1 MRRWPT
7 SRQYSLRHTF
17 ASMQSDAGTETT
29 GLARLM
35 GHTTTRTLKRYV
47 SNTFEAQ
54 KAVTAL
60 QDRLNDVTKPRNVG
74 DEVRPVFDADL
85 TPPAL
90 EAKRTC
96 DEVVASPC

>member
-1 MRRWPT
+1 
-7 SRQYSLRHTF
+7 
-17 ASMQSDAGTETT
+17 MQSDAGTETT
-29 GLARLM
+29 RLARLM
-35 GHTTTRTLKRYV
+35 GHSTTRTLERYV
-47 SNTFEAQ
+47 SNTFEAHR